1 MLTGFLNYI
10 QQSILFLGL
19 GLLVMFNWGSFF
31 ALIPN
36 IKNLLK
42 EDRSNRH
49 HHYDWMLGVGQYIV
63 GFIITF
69 ASLRALSI
77 GSRSLLSKVSPPNLT
92 NVVVNFGTIVT
103 FITLFSQMF
112 ANFYISSIVLSHREI
127 NSDILNSLLMPSLIA
142 TFVMYYLVRKHY
154 FFLM

>member
-1 MLTGFLNYI
+1 
-10 QQSILFLGL
+10 
-19 GLLVMFNWGSFF
+19 MFNWGSFF

-92 NVVVNFGTIVT
+92 NVVINVGTIVT
-103 FITLFSQMF
+103 FVTLLSQMF
-112 ANFYISSIVLSHREI
+112 ANFYISSIVFSHREI
-127 NSDILNSLLMPSLIA
+127 NSDILNSLVMPSLIA
-142 TFVMYYLVRKHY
+142 TFVMYYLARKHY
-154 FFLM
+154 FFMM